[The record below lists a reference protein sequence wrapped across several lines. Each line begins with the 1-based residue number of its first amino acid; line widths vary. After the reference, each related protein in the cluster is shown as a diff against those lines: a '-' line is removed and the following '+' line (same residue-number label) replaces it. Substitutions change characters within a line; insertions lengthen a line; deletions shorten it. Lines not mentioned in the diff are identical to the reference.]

1 MHIHAQRKVDHDRE
15 VDLIVKWIG
24 SQSQYH
30 NFYHDVDH
38 NLDYNFDH
46 NFDYDFD
53 PNLDHKY
60 GLIVDL
66 IENYHG
72 FHGPRVDQSRI
83 TMVFVVQEWIYRELP
98 WLSWSKNGSDRELQW
113 FSWSQNGSIENYHG
127 FHGPRVDLARIT
139 MVFMVPRWI

>member
-53 PNLDHKY
+53 LNLDHKY
-60 GLIVDL
+60 GLIIDL
-66 IENYHG
+66 IESYHG
-72 FHGPRVDQSRI
+72 FHGPRVDQSKI

-98 WLSWSKNGSDRELQW
+98 W
-113 FSWSQNGSIENYHG
+113 FS
-127 FHGPRVDLARIT
+127 
-139 MVFMVPRWI
+139 

>member
-60 GLIVDL
+60 GLIVHL
-66 IENYHG
+66 IENYSG
-72 FHGPRVDQSRI
+72 FHGLSVSIKNYHGFRGPKMDLSRI
-83 TMVFVVQEWIYRELP
+83 TVVFMVQEWI
-98 WLSWSKNGSDRELQW
+98 
-113 FSWSQNGSIENYHG
+113 
-127 FHGPRVDLARIT
+127 
-139 MVFMVPRWI
+139 

>member
-1 MHIHAQRKVDHDRE
+1 MHIHAQRKVDHDRQ

-30 NFYHDVDH
+30 NFDHDIDH

-53 PNLDHKY
+53 HNLDHKY

-72 FHGPRVDQSRI
+72 LHGPRVDQLRI

-98 WLSWSKNGSDRELQW
+98 W
-113 FSWSQNGSIENYHG
+113 FSWSQGGSEQ
-127 FHGPRVDLARIT
+127 
-139 MVFMVPRWI
+139 

>member
-53 PNLDHKY
+53 TNLDHKY

-66 IENYHG
+66 IENYRG

-83 TMVFVVQEWIYRELP
+83 TMV
-98 WLSWSKNGSDRELQW
+98 SWSKNGS
-113 FSWSQNGSIENYHG
+113 IENYYG
-127 FHGPRVDLARIT
+127 FHGPRVDLSKIT

>member
-30 NFYHDVDH
+30 NFDHDFDH
-38 NLDYNFDH
+38 NLDYDFDH
-46 NFDYDFD
+46 NLDYDFD
-53 PNLDHKY
+53 HNLDHKY

-72 FHGPRVDQSRI
+72 PRVDQSRI
-83 TMVFVVQEWIYRELP
+83 TMAFVVQEWIDRELP
-98 WLSWSKNGSDRELQW
+98 WFSWSQSGSDRELQW
-113 FSWSQNGSIENYHG
+113 FSWSQSGSIENYNG
-127 FHGPRVDLARIT
+127 FHCPRVDIS
-139 MVFMVPRWI
+139 

>member
-38 NLDYNFDH
+38 NLDDIFDH

-53 PNLDHKY
+53 PYLDHKY

-83 TMVFVVQEWIYRELP
+83 TTVFVVPKWIYRELP
-98 WLSWSKNGSDRELQW
+98 W
-113 FSWSQNGSIENYHG
+113 FSWSQGGSGRQLHSFEG
-127 FHGPRVDLARIT
+127 
-139 MVFMVPRWI
+139 

>member
-30 NFYHDVDH
+30 NFDHDVDH
-38 NLDYNFDH
+38 NLDYSFDH
-46 NFDYDFD
+46 NYDFEH
-53 PNLDHKY
+53 NLDHKY

-72 FHGPRVDQSRI
+72 FHGRRVDQSRI
-83 TMVFVVQEWIYRELP
+83 TVVFVVQKWIYRELP
-98 WLSWSKNGSDRELQW
+98 WFSWSQSGSDRELQW

-127 FHGPRVDLARIT
+127 FHGPRVDLSRIT

>member
-30 NFYHDVDH
+30 NFDHDIDH

-53 PNLDHKY
+53 HNLDHKY

-72 FHGPRVDQSRI
+72 FHGTRVAQSRI

-98 WLSWSKNGSDRELQW
+98 W
-113 FSWSQNGSIENYHG
+113 FSWSQSGSIENYYG
-127 FHGPRVDLARIT
+127 FNGPRLDLSRIT

>member
-53 PNLDHKY
+53 PNADHKY

-72 FHGPRVDQSRI
+72 FHGTREDQSRE
-83 TMVFVVQEWIYRELP
+83 TMVFVVQECLNREL
-98 WLSWSKNGSDRELQW
+98 LW
-113 FSWSQNGSIENYHG
+113 FSWSQGGSERQLHS
-127 FHGPRVDLARIT
+127 FERLQGPIGTTLSCDG
-139 MVFMVPRWI
+139 